1 MLENLNIELDGVK
14 AIQTTLADLDACFLH
29 GFVGGQH
36 EILAALPSLFDG
48 TPLYPRLQTS
58 IQALAQNT
66 FIEAHFVTL
75 AAARSALQGTL
86 YDLLRH
92 YALTALGRSVTTPTD
107 NLSIT
112 PARTDPLLDSTRE
125 WLMELAIAG
134 FARLEREAVTSF
146 YSTLTQL
153 RANPATVSHAALLTG
168 FFHELINAL
177 PVKSTNDVPL
187 LRWVDLWS
195 RAMLDAVGLADPPT
209 PTPAS
214 GTLYPLGVELRQYS
228 RFASLVIYGVL
239 KQGDSAQWVRQ
250 TWSTF
255 KATAIQG
262 NEVWLLFPQ
271 AQPLLEH
278 LLQGKAMSLRD
289 MPMLPSGDLLWDAHA
304 AESGKKF
311 KPLDI
316 ALAYC
321 GIGQSLVVSPMPP
334 LERHPIQLA
343 EPIALT
349 DYAIQGNQL
358 HLKEG
363 LVLALDARRSGL
375 TAEALAE
382 TTALLGLLHYDAGE
396 WSIQLLLTNSPAG
409 KFEFAGRAGVELLK
423 KPPKASTVSILQ
435 ERASRLLRK

>member
-1 MLENLNIELDGVK
+1 MLENLNMEPDGVK

-29 GFVGGQH
+29 GFIGGQH

-92 YALTALGRSVTTPTD
+92 HILSVLGRSATHATD
-107 NLSIT
+107 NLSIAPT
-112 PARTDPLLDSTRE
+112 QTAPLLDSTRE

-146 YSTLTQL
+146 YPTLTQL
-153 RANPATVSHAALLTG
+153 RGNLATISHAALLTG

-187 LRWVDLWS
+187 MRWVDLWS
-195 RAMLDAVGLADPPT
+195 RAMLGAVGLANPPT
-209 PTPAS
+209 PVPAS
-214 GTLYPLGVELRQYS
+214 GILYPLGVELRQHA
-228 RFASLVIYGVL
+228 RFASLVVYGVL
-239 KQGDSAQWVRQ
+239 KQGDFAQWVRQ
-250 TWSTF
+250 TWSSF

-262 NEVWLLFPQ
+262 NEIWLLFPK

-289 MPMLPSGDLLWDAHA
+289 MPMLPDGDLLWDANA

-321 GIGQSLVVSPMPP
+321 GIGQSLIVSPASP
-334 LERHPIQLA
+334 LERHPVQLT

-349 DYAIQGNQL
+349 DYAIQEGQL

-363 LVLALDARRSGL
+363 LVLALDARRAGL
-375 TAEALAE
+375 AAEELAG
-382 TTALLGLLHYDAGE
+382 TTALLGLLHYDSGE
-396 WSIQLLLTNSPAG
+396 WSIQPLLTNNPVG
-409 KFEFAGRAGVELLK
+409 RFEFAGRAGVELLK
-423 KPPKASTVSILQ
+423 KPPKTSTVSILQ

>member
-1 MLENLNIELDGVK
+1 MLENLTIELDGVK
-14 AIQTTLADLDACFLH
+14 AIQTILADLDACFLH

-48 TPLYPRLQTS
+48 MPLCSRLQTS
-58 IQALAQNT
+58 VQALAQNT
-66 FIEAHFVTL
+66 FIEGHFVTL

-92 YALTALGRSVTTPTD
+92 HTLTTLGRSATTPTD
-107 NLSIT
+107 HLPISPNQ
-112 PARTDPLLDSTRE
+112 TDPLLDSTRE

-153 RANPATVSHAALLTG
+153 RANPAMISHAALLTG

-177 PVKSTNDVPL
+177 PVKSTTHVPL

-195 RAMLDAVGLADPPT
+195 RAMLDAVGLAKLPIPAT
-209 PTPAS
+209 AS
-214 GTLYPLGVELRQYS
+214 GALYPLSVELRQHS

-239 KQGDSAQWVRQ
+239 KQGDVAQWVRQ
-250 TWSTF
+250 TWSSF

-262 NEVWLLFPQ
+262 NEIWLLFPQ

-278 LLQGKAMSLRD
+278 LLQAKAMNLRD
-289 MPMLPSGDLLWDAHA
+289 MPILPSGDLLWDANA
-304 AESGKKF
+304 VESGKKF

-321 GIGQSLVVSPMPP
+321 GIGQALVVSPMPP

-349 DYAIQGNQL
+349 DYAIQDGQL

-363 LVLALDARRSGL
+363 VVLALDAPRAGL
-375 TAEALAE
+375 TAEDLAG

-396 WSIQLLLTNSPAG
+396 WSIQPLLTHNPAG

-423 KPPKASTVSILQ
+423 KPPKTSTVSILQ

>member
-1 MLENLNIELDGVK
+1 MK
-14 AIQTTLADLDACFLH
+14 AIQTTIADLDACFLH

-36 EILAALPSLFDG
+36 EILAALPALFDG

-58 IQALAQNT
+58 VQAMAQNT
-66 FIEAHFVTL
+66 FIEGHFVTL
-75 AAARSALQGTL
+75 AAARSSLQGTL

-92 YALTALGRSVTTPTD
+92 YALTALGRSATTPTD
-107 NLSIT
+107 HLPIAPT
-112 PARTDPLLDSTRE
+112 QTDPLLDSTRE

-168 FFHELINAL
+168 FFHELITAL
-177 PVKSTNDVPL
+177 PVKSTTDVPL

-195 RAMLDAVGLADPPT
+195 RAMLDAVGLADPP
-209 PTPAS
+209 PPIPAS
-214 GTLYPLGVELRQYS
+214 GTLYPLGVELRQHS
-228 RFASLVIYGVL
+228 RFVSLMIYGVL
-239 KQGDSAQWVRQ
+239 KQDDVAQWVRQ
-250 TWSTF
+250 TWSSF

-262 NEVWLLFPQ
+262 NELWLMFPQ

-278 LLQGKAMSLRD
+278 LLQGKAMNLRD
-289 MPMLPSGDLLWDAHA
+289 MPMLPYGDFLWDANA
-304 AESGKKF
+304 IESGKRF

-321 GIGQSLVVSPMPP
+321 GIGQALFVSPVPP
-334 LERHPIQLA
+334 IERHPVQLA

-349 DYAIQGNQL
+349 NYTIQDSHL
-358 HLKEG
+358 YLKEG
-363 LVLALDARRSGL
+363 VALALDSRRAGL
-375 TAEALAE
+375 TAEELTG
-382 TTALLGLLHYDAGE
+382 TTSLLGLLHYDVGE
-396 WSIQLLLTNSPAG
+396 WSIQPLLTNNPAG
-409 KFEFAGRAGVELLK
+409 KFEFAGRAGVELLR
-423 KPPKASTVSILQ
+423 KPPKTSTVSILQ